1 MKDPLARE
9 RFTAHD
15 QRNSLVVR
23 IGLLTL
29 ISLFLLY
36 LLATTMGWIP
46 DRFIPGKRNTV
57 QGVYGV
63 ESHVLRSNYTT
74 VDPEPYLGKA
84 IAGTRFRF
92 IHSKC
97 VALVTQ
103 PDLHALQYA
112 PTTRWEIPD
121 VLHLDGTVYTVTAL
135 EPTAFLYAD
144 GMNIIS
150 LPKTLKYLNNAHTYM
165 RDELQFIELRR
176 TDDEP
181 LVLTKE
187 AFIEQAEELFPLP
200 HEESTTL

>member
-9 RFTAHD
+9 RYTAHD
-15 QRNSLVVR
+15 RRNTLVVR
-23 IGLLTL
+23 IGLFSLLTV
-29 ISLFLLY
+29 FFLY
-36 LLATTMGWIP
+36 LLAAAMGWLP
-46 DRFIPGKRNTV
+46 DRFVPGKRGTV
-57 QGVYGV
+57 HGVYGV

-92 IHSKC
+92 IYAKR

-112 PTTRWEIPD
+112 PTSRWEIPD

-150 LPKTLKYLNNAHTYM
+150 LPKTLKYLNNAHAYM
-165 RDELQFIELRR
+165 RDELEFIELRR
-176 TDDEP
+176 SDDEP

-187 AFIEQAEELFPLP
+187 AFVEQAEELFPLP
-200 HEESTTL
+200 QEESTAL